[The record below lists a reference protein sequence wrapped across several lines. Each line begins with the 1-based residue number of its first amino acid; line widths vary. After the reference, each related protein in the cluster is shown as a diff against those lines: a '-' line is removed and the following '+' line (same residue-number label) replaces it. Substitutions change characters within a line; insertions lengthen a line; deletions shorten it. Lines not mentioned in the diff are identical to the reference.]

1 MSVRVSVVAVGVAG
15 VTVRVG
21 GVSHVVSMHLA
32 MSHPVSARVSH
43 MAPVAVAGVSVRV
56 PTVTPV
62 VAVGVSV
69 CAGGGTPAA
78 GGIEGFFKG
87 EEGLVQFSIVSSCP
101 LVFSFRF
108 EVG

>member
-21 GVSHVVSMHLA
+21 GVSHVVAMHLA

-43 MAPVAVAGVSVRV
+43 MAPVAGVSVRV
-56 PTVTPV
+56 SSVTPV

>member
-1 MSVRVSVVAVGVAG
+1 VAMSVSVVAVGVAG

-21 GVSHVVSMHLA
+21 GVSHVVAMHLA

-43 MAPVAVAGVSVRV
+43 MAPVAGVSVRV
-56 PTVTPV
+56 SSVTPV

-69 CAGGGTPAA
+69 SAGGGTPAA
-78 GGIEGFFKG
+78 GGIEGFFER
-87 EEGLVQFSIVSSCP
+87 EEGLVQFGIVSSCP
-101 LVFSFRF
+101 LFFCFRF